1 MSTILLAL
9 VGVFFA
15 YDIYVD
21 LSANGPDS
29 HLWLEFVFFILIL
42 MRLIYEIRTFSKLTE
57 ELSEEKTRTANLSGQ
72 LNEYISSHFEQ
83 WDLSKSEKE
92 IAWLMLKGYSF
103 KEIAVLRQVKEK
115 TVRQQASTI
124 YTKSGSNNRNEFNAF
139 FYEELIGGLVE

>member
-1 MSTILLAL
+1 MKCWYHPEGHVEHGVNLLLKTFHRWISNQGMSTILLAL

-42 MRLIYEIRTFSKLTE
+42 MRLIYEVRTFSKLTE

-92 IAWLMLKGYSF
+92 IA
-103 KEIAVLRQVKEK
+103 
-115 TVRQQASTI
+115 
-124 YTKSGSNNRNEFNAF
+124 
-139 FYEELIGGLVE
+139 